1 MIVLFFLYF
10 GNYSYIWHNQNV
22 NQMKKALFTILTAI
36 LLSLTANAQPYKNAV
51 GISFG
56 PNWTGPDHNLGVQWN
71 HFLSEKTNLDVRA
84 LYNFNWGPIFEGLY
98 EWDVYIGEGGFRFY
112 GGPGVHF
119 GFVPNYNGKGDA
131 CAAFGFTGAAGFEYV
146 FSKVPLAI
154 SIDWRPYLTWQPK
167 LDNKAKFG
175 YSGIDFGFKYCF

>member
-1 MIVLFFLYF
+1 MKTTSVALGSYF
-10 GNYSYIWHNQNV
+10 ENFI
-22 NQMKKALFTILTAI
+22 
-36 LLSLTANAQPYKNAV
+36 AQPYKNAV

-98 EWDVYIGEGGFRFY
+98 EWDVYIGEGGVRFY

-119 GFVPNYNGKGDA
+119 GF
-131 CAAFGFTGAAGFEYV
+131 
-146 FSKVPLAI
+146 
-154 SIDWRPYLTWQPK
+154 
-167 LDNKAKFG
+167 
-175 YSGIDFGFKYCF
+175 KYCF